1 MSSAPTTQIS
11 EEPLPEAAAAFVE
24 AVQAGQPWFGALLRA
39 IADWTLSEETRNG
52 RHYRYLVAGEAFNML
67 LLAERLLEEVDGLV
81 PADTRESLLFEGR
94 APEDIDATALRDT
107 IGAVKHGAH
116 LNYWYGVVV
125 EQSLQQ
131 AVLDEVAKARQS
143 LGATETTLEE
153 ETFQRLYDAT
163 EEKLHHEFRRVSTGR
178 KGGERAPLE
187 EHDAFTYWL
196 FKRRVSRSDPARL
209 ASDTMKGLRKLER
222 LDIPKWHW
230 ASVEF

>member
-1 MSSAPTTQIS
+1 MSSLSATRVS
-11 EEPLPEAAAAFVE
+11 AEPLPRAAATFVG
-24 AVQAGQPWFGALLRA
+24 AVRSGQPWFGSLLHG

-52 RHYRYLVAGEAFNML
+52 RHYRYLISGEAFNML

-81 PADTRESLLFEGR
+81 PTGEHEMLLFEGR
-94 APEDIDATALRDT
+94 APEEIDAASLRET

-131 AVLDEVAKARQS
+131 AVLEEVAKARQS
-143 LGATETTLEE
+143 LGSRENDLEE
-153 ETFQRLYDAT
+153 ETFRRLYDET
-163 EEKLHHEFRRVSTGR
+163 EEKLLHEFRQITTG
-178 KGGERAPLE
+178 KKSRARSGLS
-187 EHDAFTYWL
+187 EHETFTYWL
-196 FKRRVSRSDPARL
+196 FKRRVARSDPARL

-230 ASVEF
+230 ASVEP